1 MLKCKKK
8 IPNYRPFFLKY
19 VLTQKLRVVKGLETM
34 AQGPIN
40 LSLFG
45 LKVAR
50 GTPNRVFPFFFFF
63 FFSLKKCSETNFT
76 VKVND
81 EKQQR
86 RL

>member
-19 VLTQKLRVVKGLETM
+19 VLTQELRVVKGLVTM

-40 LSLFG
+40 LSFFG
-45 LKVAR
+45 LKVVR
-50 GTPNRVFPFFFFF
+50 GTPNRVFAFF
-63 FFSLKKCSETNFT
+63 FFSLKKCLETNFT

>member
-8 IPNYRPFFLKY
+8 FPNYRPSFLTY
-19 VLTQKLRVVKGLETM
+19 VLTQELRVVKGLVTM

-50 GTPNRVFPFFFFF
+50 APEKEFLLFFFL
-63 FFSLKKCSETNFT
+63 SLKNCLETHFT
-76 VKVND
+76 VKVNGK
-81 EKQQR
+81 KQ
-86 RL
+86 